1 MVKKVGRKRY
11 TGSVQFS
18 ANRSTSPGYQE
29 QGEEMRHRGTRGPSA
44 YIPVSQLTSPYMGDN
59 IAAVMGLH
67 PDYLHV
73 FWKTQHQ
80 LLRMDGAL
88 SLPER
93 HYVAIMASAR
103 HQCTYLVSLHS
114 SCFLQVGGDH
124 RWLEGLD
131 AAPLKLRKLNDLNKI
146 LAHRPWL
153 ITKEHIEV
161 KRELELGREI
171 LLSSQGGHSWSL
183 AELIHALVLLT
194 HFHALSSFILG
205 CGIYLPED
213 NNAVPRPPSPD
224 IPLSVGNSTLQEAER
239 VLAEIK
245 KLDEEGEETSQE
257 EMETRFEREKRECAM
272 VPTNGDNSKPVC
284 FPGILHFLEDPDFG
298 YIDFTRRG
306 EQAPPT
312 FRAHD
317 YTWEDHGYSLLQR
330 LNPEVGQLL
339 DDKFQVAF
347 NLTYHTCATHSGV
360 DTSKLRRAI
369 WNYIQCIYGIR
380 YDDYDYGEVNQLL
393 ERSLKVYMKTV
404 TCHPERVTRQLYNDF
419 WRQFKHSEKVHLNFL
434 LLEARLQAALLYSL
448 RAITRYMT

>member
-1 MVKKVGRKRY
+1 
-11 TGSVQFS
+11 
-18 ANRSTSPGYQE
+18 
-29 QGEEMRHRGTRGPSA
+29 MRHRSSRGPSA
-44 YIPVSQLTSPYMGDN
+44 YIPVSQLTGPYVGDN

-114 SCFLQVGGDH
+114 SCFLQVGGDL
-124 RWLEGLD
+124 RWLEGFD

-153 ITKEHIEV
+153 ITKEHIE
-161 KRELELGREI
+161 G
-171 LLSSQGGHSWSL
+171 S
-183 AELIHALVLLT
+183 
-194 HFHALSSFILG
+194 
-205 CGIYLPED
+205 
-213 NNAVPRPPSPD
+213 
-224 IPLSVGNSTLQEAER
+224 STLQEAER

-284 FPGILHFLEDPDFG
+284 FPGILRFLEDPDFG

-347 NLTYHTCATHSGV
+347 NLTYHTCATHCGV
-360 DTSKLRRAI
+360 DTFKLRRAI

>member
-1 MVKKVGRKRY
+1 MK
-11 TGSVQFS
+11 QD
-18 ANRSTSPGYQE
+18 PGE
-29 QGEEMRHRGTRGPSA
+29 QIWHRNSRGPSA
-44 YIPVSQLTSPYMGDN
+44 YIPVSQLAGSYFGDN
-59 IAAVMGLH
+59 VAAVMGLH
-67 PDYLHV
+67 PEYMRV

-80 LLRMDGAL
+80 VLRMDGAL

-93 HYVAIMASAR
+93 HYLAILASAR
-103 HQCTYLVSLHS
+103 HQCAYLVSLHS
-114 SCFLQVGGDH
+114 SCFLQVGGDPH
-124 RWLEGLD
+124 WLEGLQ

-153 ITKEHIEV
+153 ITKEHIET
-161 KRELELGREI
+161 
-171 LLSSQGGHSWSL
+171 LLSSQMGQFWSL

-205 CGIYLPED
+205 CGIYLPEEK
-213 NNAVPRPPSPD
+213 NINARPPSPD
-224 IPLSVGNSTLQEAER
+224 ILINEGTSTVQEAER
-239 VLAEIK
+239 VLAQIK

-272 VPTNGDNSKPVC
+272 VMSSEDGPQIVC
-284 FPGILHFLEDPDFG
+284 FPAILCFLEDPDFA

-317 YTWEDHGYSLLQR
+317 YSWEDHGYSLLQR

-339 DDKFQVAF
+339 DEKFQVAY
-347 NLTYHTCATHSGV
+347 NLTYHTCATHNDV

-419 WRQFKHSEKVHLNFL
+419 WRQFKPSEKVIF
-434 LLEARLQAALLYSL
+434 
-448 RAITRYMT
+448 